1 MVYYHDTKAK
11 FMIDVISVL
20 SPVLTPVFVC
30 AGIGYLW
37 RRLGFAFETA
47 FVSRLIFSIGT
58 PCLAFSA
65 LTSHDLALDDFG
77 IMAISAVLALTVFGL
92 VGGCVLRA
100 MQQPVRPFL
109 PSVMLPNV
117 GNMGLPIALFA
128 YGDAG
133 LALAVVFSATVTF
146 AHFTIGIGLASGSFS
161 PRTIVTSPA
170 IIAIVVA
177 VGFVATETAPPVWL
191 ANTTGLLA
199 GMTIPIM
206 LISLGVSLAGL
217 EVRNLGRATAIS
229 SLRLGMGAA
238 TGFALA
244 YGLDLAPMEA
254 GVVIIQCAMPAAVL
268 NYMMAARFNGPTED
282 IAGIVVVST
291 VMMFVLLPVLLLA
304 IL

>member
-1 MVYYHDTKAK
+1 
-11 FMIDVISVL
+11 MIDVISIL
-20 SPVLTPVFVC
+20 APVLVPVFLCV
-30 AGIGYLW
+30 AIGVAW
-37 RRLGFAFETA
+37 SKLGYRYETA
-47 FVSRLIFSIGT
+47 FISRLIFSVGT

-77 IMAISAVLALTVFGL
+77 VMALVALMAFTIFGL
-92 VGGCVLRA
+92 VGALLLRA
-100 MQQPVRPFL
+100 MRQPVRAFL

-128 YGDAG
+128 YGEAG
-133 LALAVVFSATVTF
+133 LALAVVFSASGTF
-146 AHFTIGIGLASGSFS
+146 AHFTVGVSLASGRFS
-161 PRTIVTSPA
+161 IRTLVTSPA

-177 VGFVATETAPPVWL
+177 VGFIAFQVDPPVWL

-217 EVRNLGRATAIS
+217 EVRNLGRAFAIS
-229 SLRLGMGAA
+229 GVRLGLGAA

-244 YGLDLAPMEA
+244 YLMDLGPMEA
-254 GVVIIQCAMPAAVL
+254 GIVIIQCSMPAAVL
-268 NYMMAARFNGPTED
+268 NYLMAARYNGPAED
-282 IAGIVVVST
+282 IAGVVVVST
-291 VMMFVLLPVLLLA
+291 LMMFLLLPLLLLA